1 MTWFQ
6 HGLFS
11 MGLFSFET
19 EIYVTMDTQLGKVCS
34 FVRNAFSE
42 RKKVIMAGGNIHKI
56 ISTPALLNSL

>member
-1 MTWFQ
+1 
-6 HGLFS
+6 